1 VTPFTPLSAF
11 AGAASAGIAETI
23 STMGMARPAKAMPAT
38 TACVALKPME
48 ELELRFDLGVLRGFA
63 THFA

>member
-1 VTPFTPLSAF
+1 
-11 AGAASAGIAETI
+11 
-23 STMGMARPAKAMPAT
+23 MGMARPATAMPAT

-63 THFA
+63 THFI